1 LKPNFRLGKTS
12 VCSWADRAISPDTTA
27 RRALHC
33 SPESLGNPRFVKI
46 RGLAKLFRALGKHLP
61 RAAENGLKC
70 GKLLANP
77 APRGKFRVRSGVT
90 FGWQANNRNRD
101 NPTGF
106 QTVALLPAIFEC
118 RDLRGKDDFP
128 NKPFCPP
135 CTCWPDWARPGAVGS
150 RGTGSGRSA
159 APLDPE
165 EANSLVIAA
174 RRKDFQEP
182 AISSDQNWLAKWKKL
197 KSREWLSFRLPPS
210 NCVIGSQFDY
220 EYMEPLFTTSVFEKT
235 GSPIVLS
242 KVADMVKG
250 NITMLT
256 GFDSLESGNDSYLV
270 KLSDNVLAS
279 YAPAN
284 RQAVICWLQ
293 NQPKSTGGLSPY
305 LSQAAKFA
313 DENADVIISFDMQH
327 VLDPSEIAKR
337 IQNFESLKGVDADTA
352 VKVLETLQGLT
363 LGITVKSGI
372 TGSIKIDFTDNPM
385 LLTNVAKAFLLE
397 ALGKRGLMIDDFE
410 NWELKHSNNQ
420 FLMSGPLSPAGLRQ
434 ISLLINHPLREVVSA
449 SSTEG
454 GVTQTDMGTSTK
466 QYYDQVNQILED
478 FRSRPQV
485 KNLNTYA
492 SWFDRF
498 ARKID
503 ELPVLNVDDAMIQFG
518 QSVSNQFR
526 DISTGLRAELTKTQ
540 DATSYQNSAYGYRGY
555 YGSYSYYYD
564 NSKARNAATSIDR
577 QAGSNQARAC
587 DRGNCQAIL
596 GTAETNVVEVQ
607 HQLLRLI
614 FRSWFLF

>member
-1 LKPNFRLGKTS
+1 M
-12 VCSWADRAISPDTTA
+12 
-27 RRALHC
+27 
-33 SPESLGNPRFVKI
+33 
-46 RGLAKLFRALGKHLP
+46 GLALVQSALVAQAQVDP
-61 RAAENGLKC
+61 
-70 GKLLANP
+70 LL
-77 APRGKFRVRSGVT
+77 R
-90 FGWQANNRNRD
+90 W
-101 NPTGF
+101 
-106 QTVALLPAIFEC
+106 I
-118 RDLRGKDDFP
+118 
-128 NKPFCPP
+128 
-135 CTCWPDWARPGAVGS
+135 
-150 RGTGSGRSA
+150 
-159 APLDPE
+159 PE
-165 EANSLVIAA
+165 EANSLVIV
-174 RRKDFQEP
+174 RVEKIFKS
-182 AISSDQNWLAKWKKL
+182 AISSDQNWLAKWKEAQ
-197 KSREWLSFRLPPS
+197 KSGMAFLPTS
-210 NCVIGSQFDY
+210 TKQFVIGSQFDY

-256 GFDSLESGNDSYLV
+256 GFDSLELGNDSYLV

-284 RQAVICWLQ
+284 RQAVIRWLQ
-293 NQPKSTGGLSPY
+293 NQPKSTGGLSAY

-313 DENADVIISFDMQH
+313 DENADVIIAFDMQH

-372 TGSIKIDFTDNPM
+372 TGSIKIDFTENPSA
-385 LLTNVAKAFLLE
+385 LTNVAKAFLLE
-397 ALGKRGLMIDDFE
+397 ALGKRGLSIDDFE

-449 SSTEG
+449 SGTEG
-454 GVTQTDMGTSTK
+454 GITQTDMGTSTK
-466 QYYDQVNQILED
+466 HYYDQVNQILED

-526 DISTGLRAELTKTQ
+526 DISTGLRGAELTKTQ

-577 QAGSNQARAC
+577 QAGSNQARAALEEIAK
-587 DRGNCQAIL
+587 QSS
-596 GTAETNVVEVQ
+596 E
-607 HQLLRLI
+607 LRKQMSLKYNI
-614 FRSWFLF
+614 NF